1 MRQLVITLLIV
12 ISFVSCSNTYSQ
24 LQEIESYIEEDPKR
38 ALEEIRNLN
47 PDNFLFSQRSKAKHA
62 LLHSMALDKNYIDL
76 TTDSIIAPAVK
87 YYSKHG

>member
-38 ALEEIRNLN
+38 ALEEIRNIN
-47 PDNFLFSQRSKAKHA
+47 TDNLQLKRIVDNLFYKR
-62 LLHSMALDKNYIDL
+62 
-76 TTDSIIAPAVK
+76 AV
-87 YYSKHG
+87 